1 MKSTKIEVSAQVAQF
16 LRELAPEPRR
26 QVRAGLRELA
36 RDRGD
41 ILELEHPLS
50 GFHRLRV
57 GRYRVVFHYVA
68 RGRTRIIRCDF
79 IERRELV
86 YELFAD
92 LVEGR

>member
-1 MKSTKIEVSAQVAQF
+1 MKSTRIEVSPQVAQF

-26 QVRAGLRELA
+26 QLRAALRELT

-41 ILELEHPLS
+41 ILEVEHPLD
-50 GFHRLRV
+50 GFCRLRV

-68 RGRTRIIRCDF
+68 RGRIRTIRCDF